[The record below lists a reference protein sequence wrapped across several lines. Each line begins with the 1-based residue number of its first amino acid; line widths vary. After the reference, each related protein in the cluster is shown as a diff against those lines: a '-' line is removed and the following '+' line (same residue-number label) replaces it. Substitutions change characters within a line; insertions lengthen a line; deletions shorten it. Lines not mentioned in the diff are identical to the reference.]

1 MKKGEGQEKSE
12 KQKAKSKKRKAEPS
26 LWEQAQKAPGKAA

>member
-1 MKKGEGQEKSE
+1 MKNEEGGRAGEKL
-12 KQKAKSKKRKAEPS
+12 KAKSEKRKAEPS

>member
-12 KQKAKSKKRKAEPS
+12 KRKDEPS